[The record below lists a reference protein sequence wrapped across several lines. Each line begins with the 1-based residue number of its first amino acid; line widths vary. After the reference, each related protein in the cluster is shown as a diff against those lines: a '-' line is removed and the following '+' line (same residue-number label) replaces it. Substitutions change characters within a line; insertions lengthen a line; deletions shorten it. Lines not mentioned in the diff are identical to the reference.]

1 MKISCS
7 LLSAI
12 LLAVAPFGFAAETVY
27 VIDKLLVG
35 VHKEADLNSAIAKVL
50 PTGAKLDVLSHKGE
64 LAQIKDHDGAVG
76 WVDVAYLM
84 KDPPAAAALEQ
95 LKLDKRAL
103 ADRVKAL
110 EAQSAGKPA
119 PAEGAKVNS
128 LTNENTELKGQLSA
142 QKLKNTE
149 LEDKLSQLEK
159 NPALPG
165 TGTVAGELQKANL
178 ALTEDLK
185 KANEVIDALRA
196 EAPNADPR
204 VAVHGPWYGGS
215 LSVVALTLGMLGLSF
230 GGGMYLMDY
239 RNRRRHG
246 GFRV

>member
-1 MKISCS
+1 MLFRS
-7 LLSAI
+7 
-12 LLAVAPFGFAAETVY
+12 
-27 VIDKLLVG
+27 
-35 VHKEADLNSAIAKVL
+35 
-50 PTGAKLDVLSHKGE
+50 
-64 LAQIKDHDGAVG
+64 
-76 WVDVAYLM
+76 
-84 KDPPAAAALEQ
+84 
-95 LKLDKRAL
+95 
-103 ADRVKAL
+103 
-110 EAQSAGKPA
+110 
-119 PAEGAKVNS
+119 
-128 LTNENTELKGQLSA
+128 GQLSA

-149 LEDKLSQLEK
+149 LEDKLSQMEK

-165 TGTVAGELQKANL
+165 NGTVAGELQKANL